1 MSDSRSHF
9 RSLFR
14 RARALIRACV
24 RVISIQR
31 RRETVLFCG
40 DFCDPTNTGVHYL
53 KKKYKKMHCF
63 SNFSFV
69 LVFVLWNKNNAR
81 KQDVFIFLC
90 ENWKRSITKLKIF
103 FHNL

>member
-69 LVFVLWNKNNAR
+69 LVFVL
-81 KQDVFIFLC
+81 
-90 ENWKRSITKLKIF
+90 
-103 FHNL
+103 